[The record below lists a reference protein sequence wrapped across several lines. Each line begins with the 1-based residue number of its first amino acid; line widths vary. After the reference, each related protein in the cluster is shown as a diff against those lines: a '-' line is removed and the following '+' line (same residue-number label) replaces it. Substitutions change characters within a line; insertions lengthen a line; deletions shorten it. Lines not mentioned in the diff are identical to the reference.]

1 MSNSKF
7 GRFTYG
13 AETVLISLSSSTRF
27 DELCSQLSL
36 RFRKLKVGQFVLR
49 YSLTDCPNC
58 FLESDDDLCLMLE
71 IFQVMNSPYIEIQI
85 LDVGS
90 SSSTCS
96 VDSEHFSDVVKHALD
111 IRHHHDE
118 ESDVSSDDSNFEDD
132 NNMIIGNFVSNNKRK
147 YMSSNKDIFPFAFAI
162 VDAESKENWRYP
174 SCYGAGY
181 KDHILRLFGQ
191 CAYARTRDIFDER
204 LEELKR
210 EGRGQINSFLENL
223 LPENYAIAYFPAKRY
238 GEMSNALAESFNNVI
253 KDARCM
259 PLPSLLEFIR
269 VDTMEKLA
277 KRKTESST
285 WRSILCPKFEKKL
298 KKRLDTGR
306 NWRANK
312 LPYLYIEDYWKTS
325 FYRNAHELPIWP
337 VPDLDKPSPAS
348 FGDSGLLPPK
358 TRKPPGRPKTRRIR
372 SFGEEPRQIRCS
384 RCHKLGHHNRKSCNV
399 PIQD

>member
-71 IFQVMNSPYIEIQI
+71 IFQIMNSPYIEIQI

-147 YMSSNKDIFPFAFAI
+147 YMSSEWDTYIFRTGQCFIGGAVEFRDKLCKFAVERGFEFRYLKNDKSRVTAACVKKNSDGCEWYVHASICKSNGYFYLNKLINEHTCTGVIRHHNHKRLGANVVSTIVSNKVRSDPLIKPKEIVKYLKQDYGFDIRYHIAYRGKEAANRI
-162 VDAESKENWRYP
+162 LHGNEGKAYSQLAWYIESLKRTNPGSHCILESADGRFRRLFIA
-174 SCYGAGY
+174 YGACISGFKWCRPMLFVDGTFIKNKY
-181 KDHILRLFGQ
+181 KGILLGACAKTGNKGMLFPYSCHGN
-191 CAYARTRDIFDER
+191 TFDI
-204 LEELKR
+204 
-210 EGRGQINSFLENL
+210 
-223 LPENYAIAYFPAKRY
+223 
-238 GEMSNALAESFNNVI
+238 
-253 KDARCM
+253 
-259 PLPSLLEFIR
+259 
-269 VDTMEKLA
+269 
-277 KRKTESST
+277 
-285 WRSILCPKFEKKL
+285 
-298 KKRLDTGR
+298 
-306 NWRANK
+306 
-312 LPYLYIEDYWKTS
+312 
-325 FYRNAHELPIWP
+325 
-337 VPDLDKPSPAS
+337 
-348 FGDSGLLPPK
+348 
-358 TRKPPGRPKTRRIR
+358 
-372 SFGEEPRQIRCS
+372 
-384 RCHKLGHHNRKSCNV
+384 
-399 PIQD
+399 

>member
-1 MSNSKF
+1 MF
-7 GRFTYG
+7 
-13 AETVLISLSSSTRF
+13 
-27 DELCSQLSL
+27 
-36 RFRKLKVGQFVLR
+36 
-49 YSLTDCPNC
+49 
-58 FLESDDDLCLMLE
+58 
-71 IFQVMNSPYIEIQI
+71 IFS
-85 LDVGS
+85 
-90 SSSTCS
+90 
-96 VDSEHFSDVVKHALD
+96 
-111 IRHHHDE
+111 
-118 ESDVSSDDSNFEDD
+118 
-132 NNMIIGNFVSNNKRK
+132 
-147 YMSSNKDIFPFAFAI
+147 DIFPFAFAI
-162 VDAESKENWRYP
+162 VDAESKENWRWFFEQLAMILAHDYRNIVFMTDRGAGLLDGVKEVFPNSPHSYCIKHLKDNLNGRYP

-306 NWRANK
+306 NWRVSQSSDHVFEVFTEENTFMVNLAERVCSCVWWQFRCFPCSHAVQAMQKANK